1 MGEYACASKTFVGES
16 FVIRKCLPLCVMCM
30 FVVVVVMVLA
40 DCFRCLMQKV
50 VMVVLM
56 LLAGGLAWSSGVCE
70 TRAASSHTGQLLN
83 SHTSQEQL
91 VGKPRMLGNDTAPSP
106 GRRRRCAGPRSP
118 AGARWDCER
127 RGQSTGSASAP
138 GTPCPSTRTG
148 ARGRPWRG
156 GRVAPGGGSTPHA
169 VALLCRTAGG
179 CGSLPIDPFTRQRPC
194 HLSQRPKP
202 LPSLL
207 SPDHPHSTS

>member
-1 MGEYACASKTFVGES
+1 MLAHLKHLLAK
-16 FVIRKCLPLCVMCM
+16 VIRRCLPHCVMCM
-30 FVVVVVMVLA
+30 FVVVVVLVLA
-40 DCFRCLMQKV
+40 DCFRCLIQKV

-118 AGARWDCER
+118 AGARWGCER
-127 RGQSTGSASAP
+127 REQSTGSASAP
-138 GTPCPSTRTG
+138 GSPCPSTRTG

-156 GRVAPGGGSTPHA
+156 GVWHLVVGQPHMLWLCCAAQLAGVAACLSTHSPGRGRAT
-169 VALLCRTAGG
+169 
-179 CGSLPIDPFTRQRPC
+179 
-194 HLSQRPKP
+194 
-202 LPSLL
+202 
-207 SPDHPHSTS
+207 

>member
-16 FVIRKCLPLCVMCM
+16 FVIRKCLPLCAMCM

-40 DCFRCLMQKV
+40 DCFRCSLQMV

-91 VGKPRMLGNDTAPSP
+91 VGKPQMLGNDTAPSP

-138 GTPCPSTRTG
+138 GSLCPSTRTG

-156 GRVAPGGGSTPHA
+156 GVWHLVVGQPHMLWLCCAAQLAGVAACLSTHSPGRGRAT
-169 VALLCRTAGG
+169 
-179 CGSLPIDPFTRQRPC
+179 
-194 HLSQRPKP
+194 
-202 LPSLL
+202 
-207 SPDHPHSTS
+207 